1 MPNNL
6 TIANIFLFCAILCL
20 ALSAI
25 VQSPFYFF
33 YSFGA
38 TALAGAVRHSQLPQK
53 R

>member
-1 MPNNL
+1 MTNL

-20 ALSAI
+20 ALSAMI
-25 VQSPFYFF
+25 ASPFYFF

-38 TALAGAVRHSQLPQK
+38 TALAGAVRHSQLPHK

>member
-1 MPNNL
+1 MTNL

-25 VQSPFYFF
+25 VHSPFYFI

-38 TALAGAVRHSQLPQK
+38 TALAGAVRHSQLPHK